1 MKLNKISSNLIMK
14 KDIRIGTRS
23 SKLALWQANF
33 VKTFL
38 INNFADINIEIVPIT
53 TQGDKNQIDS
63 IDSVG
68 GKGVFIKEIE
78 EALIKKEIDIAVHSY
93 KDVPINI
100 PEELE
105 IVGTSNREDPRDVL
119 ITLSKSNLYQLIPHS
134 VIGTGSARRTE
145 QIKGIRS
152 NIEIK
157 PIRGNVNT
165 RIDKLN
171 SGKYDGIVLAY
182 AGIKRLKLENY
193 ISQAFP
199 VNELV
204 PAPLQGFLAIES
216 RSDSDWFKYFQNFSD
231 ETNSI
236 ISNYE
241 RRFSK
246 DLNLSC
252 ELPIGF
258 CIQIN
263 DKKILF
269 SYFIKG
275 SKGNIKKHFESHYDE
290 LDSAYNNI
298 LSEIDSII

>member
-1 MKLNKISSNLIMK
+1 MK

-23 SKLALWQANF
+23 SKLALRQANF

-38 INNFADINIEIVPIT
+38 INNFSDIEITIVPIT
-53 TQGDKNQIDS
+53 TQGDRNQTES

-105 IVGTSNREDPRDVL
+105 IISTSNREDPRDVL
-119 ITLSKSNLYQLIPHS
+119 ITRSKSNLYQLVPSS

-152 NIEIK
+152 NIEVK

-171 SGKYDGIVLAY
+171 SGKYDGIVVAY
-182 AGIKRLKLENY
+182 AGIKRLELENL

-199 VNELV
+199 INELV
-204 PAPLQGFLAIES
+204 PSPLQGFLAIES
-216 RSDSDWFKYFQNFSD
+216 RCDSEWFEYFQNFSD
-231 ETNSI
+231 EKNLI

-241 RRFSK
+241 RKFLK
-246 DLNLSC
+246 DLNLDF
-252 ELPIGF
+252 EFPIGF

-263 DKKILF
+263 DKKISF
-269 SYFIKG
+269 SYFVKG
-275 SKGNIKKHFESHYDE
+275 SKGNIKKYFESNYNE
-290 LDSAYNNI
+290 LDLGYNKI
-298 LSEIDSII
+298 LSEIVSIV